1 MYVSEPI
8 EEKLIVNDETQPEKK
23 NKSVIVF
30 RIVALVVILLFC
42 AGIVWLFSHPSKIQ
56 NMLLWIQHRGIV
68 GNLIIILLFG
78 AIALPF
84 AFTGYTFLCLAS
96 GFLYRL
102 LYGSITTFIGAN
114 ILGVTLGYWVTV
126 LLARPYVEG
135 FIHKR
140 PKLALFLKVVQ
151 SHGFKIAFLF
161 RFTPVPYGFQNGVFA
176 VSGLSFSRFWLAA
189 LGLVPEQLMWVYFG
203 STARHLTDIVTNH
216 VSLGKAQIVIICV
229 QVSVCVVLFVAI
241 GFITRRL
248 LKRAI
253 KEQEG
258 EDSSLDLLLAGSQ
271 NVAQAVPVN
280 IQDSSKV

>member
-8 EEKLIVNDETQPEKK
+8 EDKEKVIVSDETQPEKK

-56 NMLLWIQHRGIV
+56 SKYDIFIKSLIRSDMLLWIQHKGIV
-68 GNLIIILLFG
+68 GNLIIVLLFG

-126 LLARPYVEG
+126 LLARPYVEC

-161 RFTPVPYGFQNGVFA
+161 R
-176 VSGLSFSRFWLAA
+176 
-189 LGLVPEQLMWVYFG
+189 
-203 STARHLTDIVTNH
+203 
-216 VSLGKAQIVIICV
+216 
-229 QVSVCVVLFVAI
+229 
-241 GFITRRL
+241 
-248 LKRAI
+248 
-253 KEQEG
+253 
-258 EDSSLDLLLAGSQ
+258 
-271 NVAQAVPVN
+271 
-280 IQDSSKV
+280 